1 MPNKHIEYQKVGEE
15 QHTDKQLEN
24 QSFAEKLE
32 ASHDPQQ
39 LAIRS
44 LLRTAP
50 ISVDE
55 KLITVKA
62 AQYVDKDRFQNAFRR
77 LMASSKS

>member
-15 QHTDKQLEN
+15 QHADKQLEN
-24 QSFAEKLE
+24 QSSAKKLE
-32 ASHDPQQ
+32 TSNDPQQ

-50 ISVDE
+50 VSVDE
-55 KLITVKA
+55 KLATVKA

-77 LMASSKS
+77 LMAGSKT